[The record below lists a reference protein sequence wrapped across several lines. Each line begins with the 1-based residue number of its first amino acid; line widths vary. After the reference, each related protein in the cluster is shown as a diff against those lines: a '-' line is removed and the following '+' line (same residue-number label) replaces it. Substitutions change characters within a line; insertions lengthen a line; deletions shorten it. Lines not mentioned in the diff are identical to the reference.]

1 MSDHGPD
8 GVRVPG
14 FFRPFLRLALPFWTE
29 AGQWWPRAVVLAL
42 VLVIFAQVALAV
54 LLNVWSADLFDALE
68 RRSTEGAMRQ
78 IVIFALIVLGTMAAN
93 TAHVLTRRA
102 LQLGWRRWLT
112 LRLFRT
118 WMDDAHH
125 YQASLIPGNHANPD
139 GRIAEDVR
147 IATEGAI
154 DLASSLFYCLLHLAT
169 FVGILWSLSGWV
181 PIFGVQ
187 VPGHLVILALF
198 YAGSGAVVA
207 FLLGRPLVRATDT
220 RQTMEAEFRYGLVQ
234 SGDSAEPIA
243 LARGEPAECRR
254 LTGLFEAIA
263 PAWRLQSTGLA
274 RIVVFSSGYAV
285 LAGVLPLLVGTW
297 RFLDGSL
304 SLGRLVQSAQ
314 AFQQV
319 TVSLSWPI
327 DNLPRIA
334 EWRASVERVLA
345 LEEAVQTVALE
356 AARTGETAINLDRT
370 TGAAL
375 GFQNLWVAAPDGT
388 AMLSDLSVH
397 VAPGEHVLL
406 NGDPEAAAA
415 LFRVLA
421 GIWPWGRGQVELPG
435 DSAMCAIGR
444 RPFLPTGPLNHVLAF
459 PADPAEYGDAAI
471 AAALV
476 SAGLGVL
483 AARLG
488 ETDDWARVLG
498 AAEQQRLSFAR
509 VLLQAPRWLVLGNAT
524 DALEPADADAM
535 LRLLREMLPE
545 AGVIVIGRHPG
556 AAEPFSRHMTLDRAP
571 DGVVLLNEVYA
582 RRNAAR
588 LPQHQ
593 LVTLVEWLRQGFR
606 S

>member
-1 MSDHGPD
+1 MSDHPD
-8 GVRVPG
+8 GARSPS
-14 FFRPFLRLALPFWTE
+14 FFRPFLRLAMPFWTE
-29 AGQWWPRAVVLAL
+29 PGQWWPRLVVLAL
-42 VLVIFAQVALAV
+42 VLVVFGQVALAV

-78 IVIFALIVLGTMAAN
+78 IGIFALIVLGTMAAN
-93 TAHVLTRRA
+93 TAHLLTRRA

-112 LRLFRT
+112 GRLFRT

-154 DLASSLFYCLLHLAT
+154 DLASSLLYCVLHLMT
-169 FVGILWSLSGWV
+169 FVGILWSLSGWI
-181 PIFGVQ
+181 PLFGVQ
-187 VPGHLVILALF
+187 VPGHLVALALL

-207 FLLGRPLVRATDT
+207 FLLGRPLVRATDM
-220 RQTMEAEFRYGLVQ
+220 RQTMEANFRYGLVQ
-234 SGDSAEPIA
+234 SRESAEPIA
-243 LARGEPAECRR
+243 LARGEHAERSR
-254 LTGLFEAIA
+254 LAILFEAIA
-263 PAWRLQSTGLA
+263 PAWRNQSTGLA
-274 RIVVFSSGYAV
+274 RIAVFSSGYSV

-356 AARTGETAINLDRT
+356 AARTGETAVNLNR
-370 TGAAL
+370 GEGVPL

-388 AMLSDLSVH
+388 AMLSDLSLRV
-397 VAPGEHVLL
+397 VPGEHVLL

-421 GIWPWGRGQVELPG
+421 GIWPWGRGQVDLPG
-435 DSAMCAIGR
+435 DTAMCAIGR
-444 RPFLPTGPLNHVLAF
+444 RPFLPDGPLRGVLAF
-459 PADPAEYGDAAI
+459 PADPDHYGDPAI
-471 AAALV
+471 AAALA
-476 SAGLGVL
+476 SAGLD
-483 AARLG
+483 AFAERLQ
-488 ETDDWARVLG
+488 ETDDWSRVLG

-509 VLLQAPRWLVLGNAT
+509 VVLQAPRWIVLGDAT
-524 DALEPADADAM
+524 DSLEQADAEAM
-535 LRLLREMLPE
+535 LRMIRERLPE

-556 AAEPFSRHMTLDRAP
+556 SPEAFSRHMTLDRAP

-582 RRNAAR
+582 RRQAAKQ
-588 LPQHQ
+588 PQHH
-593 LVTLVEWLRQGFR
+593 LVTLVDWLRQGFR
-606 S
+606 P

>member
-1 MSDHGPD
+1 M
-8 GVRVPG
+8 
-14 FFRPFLRLALPFWTE
+14 L
-29 AGQWWPRAVVLAL
+29 VV
-42 VLVIFAQVALAV
+42 FAQVALAV

-78 IVIFALIVLGTMAAN
+78 IGIFALIVLGTMAAN
-93 TAHVLTRRA
+93 TAHVLARRA

-112 LRLFRT
+112 ARLFHT

-154 DLASSLFYCLLHLAT
+154 DLASSLLYCVLHLMT
-169 FVGILWSLSGWV
+169 FVGILWSLSGWI
-181 PIFGVQ
+181 PLFGVQ
-187 VPGHLVILALF
+187 VPGHLVALALL

-243 LARGEPAECRR
+243 LARGELAERSR

-263 PAWRLQSTGLA
+263 PAWRNQSNGLA

-356 AARTGETAINLDRT
+356 AARTGETAINLNR
-370 TGAAL
+370 GADLKL

-388 AMLSDLSVH
+388 AMLSDLS
-397 VAPGEHVLL
+397 
-406 NGDPEAAAA
+406 
-415 LFRVLA
+415 
-421 GIWPWGRGQVELPG
+421 
-435 DSAMCAIGR
+435 
-444 RPFLPTGPLNHVLAF
+444 
-459 PADPAEYGDAAI
+459 
-471 AAALV
+471 
-476 SAGLGVL
+476 
-483 AARLG
+483 
-488 ETDDWARVLG
+488 
-498 AAEQQRLSFAR
+498 
-509 VLLQAPRWLVLGNAT
+509 
-524 DALEPADADAM
+524 
-535 LRLLREMLPE
+535 
-545 AGVIVIGRHPG
+545 
-556 AAEPFSRHMTLDRAP
+556 
-571 DGVVLLNEVYA
+571 
-582 RRNAAR
+582 
-588 LPQHQ
+588 
-593 LVTLVEWLRQGFR
+593 
-606 S
+606 